1 MNTDSTGMTKSQCSS
16 LTALFDHFA
25 YPYGDLGSIDA
36 SPDFCCKIEGVTCTG
51 DKIVSLELSGKDLRG
66 RIPETIN
73 ELKWLRNLNLS
84 HNDINGP
91 IPKLQLEAL
100 ENL

>member
-1 MNTDSTGMTKSQCSS
+1 MTKSECSS
-16 LTALFDHFA
+16 VTDFFDHFDLH
-25 YPYGDLGSIDA
+25 YEDLGSIDT
-36 SPDFCCKIEGVTCTG
+36 SPDFCCKMEGVTCTG
-51 DKIVSLELSGKDLRG
+51 AKVVSLDLSGKDLHG
-66 RIPETIN
+66 MIPETIN

-84 HNDINGP
+84 HNNIEGP